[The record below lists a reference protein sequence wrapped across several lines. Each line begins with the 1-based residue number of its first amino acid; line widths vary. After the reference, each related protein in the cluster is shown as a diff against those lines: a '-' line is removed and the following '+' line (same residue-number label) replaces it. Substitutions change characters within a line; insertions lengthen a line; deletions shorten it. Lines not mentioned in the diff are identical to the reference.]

1 MDTDHLSLSTIYI
14 ISFMT
19 YAVIATLLYSY
30 VRLTTKTL
38 TNRTVRKRSVAEIS
52 LNSIAAMSVAFLLII
67 IIQLLGNYSFGVLE
81 MLIVLLVLILSLE
94 ILVEV
99 INKKLEPFRIIIT
112 KPILRLLNSISTANS
127 SDTKHTTSGITETK
141 EEVEDLV
148 YREVELGN
156 LDSDDKEMIRS
167 ILQLNDTTV
176 REIMV
181 PRLDMTAVD
190 IKSGLNHMIQ
200 SVIESGHSRIPVY
213 QETPD
218 QIVGIIHSHDL
229 LSIKQRNE
237 NESETNLHD
246 YIRPA
251 HFVPE
256 AKLIDDLL
264 EDLQDNA
271 IQMAIVVDE
280 FGGTEGLVT
289 MEDLL
294 EEIVGEI
301 EDEFTKNTNP
311 EIVPLQN
318 GEFIVSAG
326 TSVDDISKMI
336 NIDIN
341 EFGIDTIGGYVF
353 QQLGR
358 MPILGDT
365 IESDTST
372 IQVISVLG
380 RRLRR
385 LRISNK
391 SNDEVTN

>member
-1 MDTDHLSLSTIYI
+1 
-14 ISFMT
+14 
-19 YAVIATLLYSY
+19 
-30 VRLTTKTL
+30 
-38 TNRTVRKRSVAEIS
+38 VAEIS